1 MRLGQTKPESIG
13 GQEDLSEPAQI
24 GDIFVSPSWQNNQ
37 AVLILNNR
45 GQNEERI
52 NILYQE
58 FGNPALKPCEGTRLP
73 CGSEWPFVLPQGF
86 EDWEKLCFH
95 VGAKEAKLSIAK
107 LKEVLVRIEKQ
118 SKTQQQQIQTEP
130 PTPEPEPSSD
140 APLDSQKAG
149 IDETEGLKAE
159 AEAIVQKTR
168 QQVASRAHAYRE
180 GQPIELGELEVP
192 TPSQTVLVFLN
203 TLARDIGKWKTA
215 MMRSG
220 EARLK
225 LVDVLTYREADIIAK
240 LKTIRGESPPSPP
253 PLSVDSVDIE
263 RITDVKLEN
272 VRRDCALYEAR
283 FEGML
288 IGYEL
293 GREVDIA
300 EYDAF
305 LPQFIADRLF
315 NGVARC
321 IPFEHLSE
329 RLDKF
334 LRSVGYEIVPI
345 EMGYT
350 KADSRVHEIQGSR
363 QTGNE
368 PGTIVEVVLPGLQ
381 RIADCTIVQ
390 KPVVIRGE

>member
-1 MRLGQTKPESIG
+1 MRQVTLIEHISISAG
-13 GQEDLSEPAQI
+13 WEHE
-24 GDIFVSPSWQNNQ
+24 Q
-37 AVLILNNR
+37 AILVFDNR
-45 GQNEERI
+45 GQDRKDIDIRYQTFGKLNHSLEHFQLLASDSRTVKLPREFDTYEKFYFRI
-52 NILYQE
+52 GDKDSPNFIEALRKLLDEVQA
-58 FGNPALKPCEGTRLP
+58 PAHLAQ
-73 CGSEWPFVLPQGF
+73 PQ
-86 EDWEKLCFH
+86 
-95 VGAKEAKLSIAK
+95 
-107 LKEVLVRIEKQ
+107 LV
-118 SKTQQQQIQTEP
+118 SEP
-130 PTPEPEPSSD
+130 PSPEPEPPSD

-149 IDETEGLKAE
+149 IDETEGLKAV

-180 GQPIELGELEVP
+180 GQPIELGELETP

-225 LVDVLTYREADIIAK
+225 SVDVLTYREADIIAK

-263 RITDVKLEN
+263 RITDAELEHI
-272 VRRDCALYEAR
+272 RRDCALYEAR

-345 EMGYT
+345 EVGYT
-350 KADSRVHEIQGSR
+350 KADSRVHEIQESR

-381 RIADCTIVQ
+381 RIADSTIVQ

>member
-1 MRLGQTKPESIG
+1 MRQVTLIEHISISAG
-13 GQEDLSEPAQI
+13 WEHE
-24 GDIFVSPSWQNNQ
+24 Q
-37 AVLILNNR
+37 AILVFNNR
-45 GQNEERI
+45 GQDRKYIDIRYQAFGKLNHSWGHFQLPASDSRTVKLPREFDTYEKFYFRI
-52 NILYQE
+52 GDKDSPNFIGALRKLLDDAKA
-58 FGNPALKPCEGTRLP
+58 PAHPAQ
-73 CGSEWPFVLPQGF
+73 PQ
-86 EDWEKLCFH
+86 
-95 VGAKEAKLSIAK
+95 
-107 LKEVLVRIEKQ
+107 LV
-118 SKTQQQQIQTEP
+118 SEP
-130 PTPEPEPSSD
+130 PSPKPEPSSD

-159 AEAIVQKTR
+159 AEAIVRKTR
-168 QQVASRAHAYRE
+168 ERVSALALAYRE
-180 GQPIELGELEVP
+180 GQPIELGELKVP

-345 EMGYT
+345 EVGYT
-350 KADSRVHEIQGSR
+350 RADSRVHEIQESR
-363 QTGNE
+363 QTGSE

-381 RIADCTIVQ
+381 RIADGTIVQ

>member
-1 MRLGQTKPESIG
+1 MRQVTLIEHISISAG
-13 GQEDLSEPAQI
+13 WEHE
-24 GDIFVSPSWQNNQ
+24 Q
-37 AVLILNNR
+37 AILVFSNR
-45 GQNEERI
+45 GQSEEKI
-52 NILYQE
+52 EIYSQE
-58 FGNPALKPCEGTRLP
+58 HQGRDKKLRGDFLLSPSNSKTVPLPEG
-73 CGSEWPFVLPQGF
+73 F
-86 EDWEKLCFH
+86 DKWEKF
-95 VGAKEAKLSIAK
+95 GFGF
-107 LKEVLVRIEKQ
+107 Q
-118 SKTQQQQIQTEP
+118 SKTRRFWAPIADLKKLLDDAKAPEGIEQPQLVNEQP
-130 PTPEPEPSSD
+130 SPEPD
-140 APLDSQKAG
+140 TPLDSQKAD

-168 QQVASRAHAYRE
+168 ESVSALALAYRE
-180 GQPIELGELEVP
+180 GQPIELGELETP

-203 TLARDIGKWKTA
+203 LLASDIGKWKTA
-215 MMRSG
+215 IMRSG

-225 LVDVLTYREADIIAK
+225 LVDVLTYREEDIIAK

-253 PLSVDSVDIE
+253 PLSVEIE
-263 RITDVKLEN
+263 RITDAELEN

-300 EYDAF
+300 EYNAF

-315 NGVARC
+315 NCLARC
-321 IPFEHLSE
+321 IPFEQLSE

-334 LRSVGYEIVPI
+334 LRSVGYELVPI
-345 EMGYT
+345 EVGHT
-350 KADSRVHEIQGSR
+350 KADSRVHEIQNSR
-363 QTGNE
+363 QTGDE

-381 RIADCTIVQ
+381 QIADGTIVQ

>member
-1 MRLGQTKPESIG
+1 MRQVTL
-13 GQEDLSEPAQI
+13 I
-24 GDIFVSPSWQNNQ
+24 GDISISAGWEHEQAILVFSNQGQSEEKIEIYSQEHQGRAKKLRGDFLLSPSNSNT
-37 AVLILNNR
+37 VPL
-45 GQNEERI
+45 
-52 NILYQE
+52 
-58 FGNPALKPCEGTRLP
+58 PEG
-73 CGSEWPFVLPQGF
+73 F
-86 EDWEKLCFH
+86 DKWEKF
-95 VGAKEAKLSIAK
+95 GF
-107 LKEVLVRIEKQ
+107 RFQ
-118 SKTQQQQIQTEP
+118 SKTKPFWAPIADLKKLLDDAKAPEDIEQPQLVNEP
-130 PTPEPEPSSD
+130 PSPEPD
-140 APLDSQKAG
+140 APSASQKAD

-159 AEAIVQKTR
+159 AKAIVRKTR
-168 QQVASRAHAYRE
+168 ERVSALALAYRE
-180 GQPIELGELEVP
+180 GQPIELGELETP

-203 TLARDIGKWKTA
+203 LLASDIGKWKTA
-215 MMRSG
+215 IMHSG

-253 PLSVDSVDIE
+253 PLSVEIE
-263 RITDVKLEN
+263 RITDAELEN

-293 GREVDIA
+293 GREVNIA
-300 EYDAF
+300 EYNVF

-345 EMGYT
+345 EVGCT
-350 KADSRVHEIQGSR
+350 KADSRVHEIQNSR
-363 QTGNE
+363 QTGDE

-381 RIADCTIVQ
+381 RIADGTIVQ
-390 KPVVIRGE
+390 KPLVIRGE

>member
-1 MRLGQTKPESIG
+1 MRLGQTRLESVG
-13 GQEDLSEPAQI
+13 DQEEPSEPAQI

-45 GQNEERI
+45 GKNEERI

-58 FGNPALKPCEGTRLP
+58 FGNPALKSCEDTRLP
-73 CGSEWPFVLPQGF
+73 CSSEWHFVLPQGF
-86 EDWEKLCFH
+86 EDWEKLCFR

-107 LKEVLVRIEKQ
+107 LKEALVRIEKQ
-118 SKTQQQQIQTEP
+118 SKTQQQQIETEQP
-130 PTPEPEPSSD
+130 SPEPEPLTDVPSV
-140 APLDSQKAG
+140 SQKAD
-149 IDETEGLKAE
+149 IDETGGLKAE
-159 AEAIVQKTR
+159 AEAIVRKTR
-168 QQVASRAHAYRE
+168 ERVSALALAYRE
-180 GQPIELGELEVP
+180 GQPIELGELETP

-203 TLARDIGKWKTA
+203 LLASDIGKWKTA
-215 MMRSG
+215 IMRSG
-220 EARLK
+220 DARHK
-225 LVDVLTYREADIIAK
+225 LVDVLTYRKEDITAK

-253 PLSVDSVDIE
+253 LLSVEIE
-263 RITDVKLEN
+263 CITDAELEN
-272 VRRDCALYEAR
+272 VRRDCAHYEAR

-293 GREVDIA
+293 GREVDVA
-300 EYDAF
+300 EYNAF

-334 LRSVGYEIVPI
+334 LHLVGYKIVPI
-345 EMGYT
+345 EVGHT

-381 RIADCTIVQ
+381 RIADGTIVQ

>member
-1 MRLGQTKPESIG
+1 MRQVTLIGHISISAG
-13 GQEDLSEPAQI
+13 WEHE
-24 GDIFVSPSWQNNQ
+24 Q
-37 AVLILNNR
+37 AILVFDNR
-45 GQNEERI
+45 GQDKKYIDIRYQKLGKLNHSWEHFQLLASDSRTVKLPEELDKYEKFYCQI
-52 NILYQE
+52 GE
-58 FGNPALKPCEGTRLP
+58 K
-73 CGSEWPFVLPQGF
+73 EWPNSIDALR
-86 EDWEKLCFH
+86 KLLD
-95 VGAKEAKLSIAK
+95 EAKAPAHLAHPQ
-107 LKEVLVRIEKQ
+107 LE
-118 SKTQQQQIQTEP
+118 TEP
-130 PTPEPEPSSD
+130 PSPEPD
-140 APLDSQKAG
+140 APSFSQKAD

-168 QQVASRAHAYRE
+168 ERVSALALAYRE
-180 GQPIELGELEVP
+180 GQPIELSEIETP

-203 TLARDIGKWKTA
+203 LLASDIGKWKTA
-215 MMRSG
+215 IMYSG
-220 EARLK
+220 EARHK
-225 LVDVLTYREADIIAK
+225 LFDVLTYREADIIAK

-253 PLSVDSVDIE
+253 PLSVEIE
-263 RITDVKLEN
+263 RITGAELEN

-300 EYDAF
+300 EYNAF

-345 EMGYT
+345 KVGCT
-350 KADSRVHEIQGSR
+350 KADSRVHEIQNSR
-363 QTGNE
+363 QTGDE

-381 RIADCTIVQ
+381 RIADGTIVQ